1 MGEKIKKVLKTLIK
15 YTIIFI
21 IVLNIVSYF
30 KALDLNK
37 EKLDI
42 QSFTLL
48 DNSNYEVNNNKP
60 LLVHFWATWCP
71 ICKLEEKNIENLSKD
86 YEIITIVTQSGS
98 TKEIEEYLKKN
109 NLSFKV
115 VNDEYGDLS
124 QKFNIKAF
132 PTTFIYDK
140 NQNLKFSEVGYSS
153 YYGLYLRLLLSSL

>member
-48 DNSNYEVNNNKP
+48 DNSK
-60 LLVHFWATWCP
+60 
-71 ICKLEEKNIENLSKD
+71 
-86 YEIITIVTQSGS
+86 SG
-98 TKEIEEYLKKN
+98 N
-109 NLSFKV
+109 
-115 VNDEYGDLS
+115 
-124 QKFNIKAF
+124 
-132 PTTFIYDK
+132 
-140 NQNLKFSEVGYSS
+140 
-153 YYGLYLRLLLSSL
+153 

>member
-71 ICKLEEKNIENLSKD
+71 I
-86 YEIITIVTQSGS
+86 V
-98 TKEIEEYLKKN
+98 
-109 NLSFKV
+109 
-115 VNDEYGDLS
+115 
-124 QKFNIKAF
+124 
-132 PTTFIYDK
+132 
-140 NQNLKFSEVGYSS
+140 NLK
-153 YYGLYLRLLLSSL
+153 RKI